1 MLALVLGDAASGKSE
16 FAELLAMQWAP
27 ERYYIATMQ
36 VADAESQR
44 RIERHRQMR
53 MGKGFVTLE
62 RSLDLA
68 GLQMPDIEGTERI
81 ALLECAS
88 TLLGNELYLPD
99 GAAEKSWQAILA
111 GVNNLQRQQAHLVV
125 VSNCVF
131 ADGASLSPEM
141 HEYLYQ
147 LGLLNQ
153 HLAAAA
159 DLVVEVC
166 CGLPL
171 YHKQNPLLKSP

>member
-1 MLALVLGDAASGKSE
+1 MLALILGEAASGKSE
-16 FAELLAMQWAP
+16 FAEQLAMSWAA

-36 VADAESQR
+36 VLDAESQR

-53 MGKGFVTLE
+53 RGKGFVTLE
-62 RSLDLA
+62 RSLDLP
-68 GLQMPDIEGTERI
+68 GLEMPQTGAEERV

-99 GAAEKSWQAILA
+99 GAAENAWYSILS
-111 GVNNLQRQQAHLVV
+111 GVQNLHKQGLHIVV

-131 ADGASLSPEM
+131 SDGAALSPEM
-141 HEYLYQ
+141 QEYLRQ

-153 HLAAAA
+153 RLAAAA
-159 DLVVEVC
+159 DFVVEVC

-171 YHKQNPLLKSP
+171 YHKQSSLVKIL